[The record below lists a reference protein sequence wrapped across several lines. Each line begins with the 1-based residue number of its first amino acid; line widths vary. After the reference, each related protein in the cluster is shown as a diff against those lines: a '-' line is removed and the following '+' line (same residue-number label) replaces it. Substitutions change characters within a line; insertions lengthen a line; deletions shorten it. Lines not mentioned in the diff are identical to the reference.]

1 MNANR
6 RPTNHGTID
15 GRAMLQYRC
24 AQVGKRF
31 DVPIDARGD
40 RDRGTL
46 EEHCGYATRT
56 RTTEA

>member
-24 AQVGKRF
+24 DQVGKRF
-31 DVPIDARGD
+31 DARGD

-46 EEHCGYATRT
+46 EEHCGSATRT